1 MLAGYITISVF
12 LLFIITS
19 IHCHYRIHHR
29 LHHSHP
35 RRHYHVHC
43 HCHFYH
49 PHGICRGYV
58 LKFLHRLR
66 NFFCFIVGLDSL
78 CAPFLSLNFN
88 DEGENYNLRSKE
100 CTATSFYGK
109 PMNLILPYSTCL
121 RLFSGIYPQVSAQLL
136 SKG

>member
-1 MLAGYITISVF
+1 MKIF
-12 LLFIITS
+12 TS
-19 IHCHYRIHHR
+19 
-29 LHHSHP
+29 
-35 RRHYHVHC
+35 
-43 HCHFYH
+43 
-49 PHGICRGYV
+49 
-58 LKFLHRLR
+58 LKEF
-66 NFFCFIVGLDSL
+66 FFCFILGLDSL